1 MGLLCSRF
9 GKASVGKRTPPV
21 TPVSSQRRIVA
32 VSPDDGAAIDLRQP
46 EVAAV
51 LAWLV
56 PGLGHLYQGRTRK
69 GVLFMTVVLTTFVV
83 GLWLGNGRVVYAS
96 WRPHDTRW
104 WFACQAGV
112 GVAALPA
119 VVQALAINGPS
130 REPFWVAGWMTPPLH
145 EGQLVSRRYA
155 ERLIQTDP
163 YIEADD
169 FWDRPPAKQFRA
181 DQLSMWHHELGRFF
195 ELGTL
200 YTVLAG
206 MFNMLIIYDAWAGPM
221 RMVDRTAASADDG
234 EATAT
239 PAPSE

>member
-1 MGLLCSRF
+1 M
-9 GKASVGKRTPPV
+9 AKRKPPV
-21 TPVSSQRRIVA
+21 TSVSSKQRIVA
-32 VSPDDGAAIDLRQP
+32 VSPDDGAAIDLRRP
-46 EVAAV
+46 ELAV
-51 LAWLV
+51 LLAWLV

-69 GVLFMTVVLTTFVV
+69 GVLFMTVVLTTFVA

-96 WRPHDTRW
+96 WRSPDTRW

-119 VVQALAINGPS
+119 VVQTMAINGPS
-130 REPFWVAGWMTPPLH
+130 REPFWVTGWMTPPLRD
-145 EGQLVSRRYA
+145 GQLVSRRYA
-155 ERLIQTDP
+155 EHLIQTDP

-169 FWDRPPAKQFRA
+169 FWDRPPVKQFRA

-221 RMVDRTAASADDG
+221 RMVDRTVASPDDSDASASPD
-234 EATAT
+234 
-239 PAPSE
+239 